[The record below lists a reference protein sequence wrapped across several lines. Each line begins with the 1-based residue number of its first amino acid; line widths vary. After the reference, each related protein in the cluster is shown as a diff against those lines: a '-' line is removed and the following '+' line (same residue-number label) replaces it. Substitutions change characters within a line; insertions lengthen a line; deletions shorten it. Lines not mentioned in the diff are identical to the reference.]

1 MVSTRI
7 LLEGAWYSLHQCGV
21 LLSDAMTLYKASGES
36 SAVGLAMLGREE
48 LGKHRILMELWRE
61 SERTGTCPTVEDVRA
76 ACEEHVEKQRNALLS
91 WSFTGEPG
99 SALDTAIRT
108 QLSHHPQDAEYR
120 QAEQVIQTA
129 HKAWSKR
136 APDGRHQTRMAALYV
151 DLDDSGLRWK
161 RPAEQVIAAEAKK
174 LLTEA
179 VNDYAVQRDRMDD
192 PGRLRELGDP
202 KLADALGAW
211 PERVKLPEPVW
222 P

>member
-21 LLSDAMTLYKASGES
+21 LLCNAMTLYNAGGES

-48 LGKHRILMELWRE
+48 LGKYRILMELWRE
-61 SERTGTCPTVEDVRA
+61 SDRTGTCPTVEDVRA
-76 ACEEHVEKQRNALLS
+76 ACGEHVEKQRNALLS

-108 QLSHHPQDAEYR
+108 RLSHHPQDAEYR
-120 QAEQVIQTA
+120 QAEQFLQTA
-129 HKAWSKR
+129 QKAWSKR
-136 APDGRHQTRMAALYV
+136 APDAWHQSRMAALYV

-161 RPAEQVIAAEAKK
+161 RPAEQVGAEAKK
-174 LLTEA
+174 LLTDA
-179 VNDYAVQRDRMDD
+179 VNDYAVQRHRMDD
-192 PGRLRELGDP
+192 PGLLRDLGDP
-202 KLADALGAW
+202 RLADALGAW
-211 PERVKLPEPVW
+211 PERAELPGPVW